1 MPDVTGTCAA
11 RSYLY
16 VPGDR
21 PELLARATAR
31 GADALIL
38 DLEDAVPAARK
49 EFARQTLAG
58 WLTGLGDTACEFWVR
73 VNPALASDD
82 IAAVVTARVTG
93 VVVPKAEPD
102 LLGQLDRLLR
112 EQERVIGIAAGRF
125 RLLPLI
131 ETARGLTLA
140 SALAAAPRVARL
152 GFGEADLAAELGL
165 RPGPERAELI
175 PLRLQL
181 VVASAARGIAPPV
194 GPTSLDFRDLASL
207 RDSTSGLLRLGF
219 RARTAI
225 HPAQIATINQVFTP
239 AEADVARAR
248 GIIAAFEAAQNAGSG
263 VIVDED
269 GTMLDT
275 AVVRSARE
283 VVARG
288 EAPAVSPA
296 GLAGVD
302 RFPAAGR

>member
-1 MPDVTGTCAA
+1 MPEITDTCAA

-21 PELLARATAR
+21 PEVLARATAR
-31 GADALIL
+31 DADALIL

-49 EFARQTLAG
+49 ELARQSVAN
-58 WLTGLGDTACEFWVR
+58 WLTGLGDTACELWVR

-82 IAAVVTARVTG
+82 IAATVAPGVTG
-93 VVVPKAEPD
+93 IVVPKAEPD
-102 LLGQLDRLLR
+102 LLSKLDQLLHER
-112 EQERVIGIAAGRF
+112 ERAIGIAAGRF
-125 RLLPLI
+125 RLLPLV
-131 ETARGLTLA
+131 ETARGLLSV

-152 GFGEADLAAELGL
+152 GIGEADLAAELGIQ
-165 RPGPERAELI
+165 PGPARTELM

-181 VVASAARGIAPPV
+181 VVASAASVIAPPV

-225 HPAQIATINQVFTP
+225 HPAQIATINDVFTP
-239 AEADVARAR
+239 AEADLARAR
-248 GIIAAFEAAQNAGSG
+248 SIVAAFDAAQSAGSG
-263 VIVDED
+263 VVVDKD
-269 GTMLDT
+269 GTMLDA

-283 VVARG
+283 VLAR
-288 EAPAVSPA
+288 ADLRRLVPP
-296 GLAGVD
+296 
-302 RFPAAGR
+302 GRPT